1 MVENIDWN
9 VGRVL
14 TQLDELKLAHD
25 TIVLYFSD
33 NGPTRCAGT
42 AA

>member
-1 MVENIDWN
+1 MVENQDAN

-14 TQLDELKLAHD
+14 SRLDQYGLTKN

-33 NGPTRCAGT
+33 NGPTAPAGT